1 MRIEKFTSLKN
12 IDRLSKIIFLNF
24 IELQNQPGISF
35 SITDITRLLSSSQ
48 LIGWFLLGTDNKI
61 IGYIIGNTRT
71 LDDGRYIYYISY
83 FYIVPKYRS
92 QGIGKDMLMKCIDD
106 IATAN
111 IKFIM
116 LTSNVSSNA
125 FKLYSKLGFVID
137 PSINIK
143 NDTYKVMYLYCNNW

>member
-61 IGYIIGNTRT
+61 IGYIVGNTHT
-71 LDDGRYIYYISY
+71 LDDSRYISY
-83 FYIVPKYRS
+83 FYFVLYLLKIQLLLIVVK
-92 QGIGKDMLMKCIDD
+92 
-106 IATAN
+106 
-111 IKFIM
+111 
-116 LTSNVSSNA
+116 
-125 FKLYSKLGFVID
+125 
-137 PSINIK
+137 
-143 NDTYKVMYLYCNNW
+143 